1 MIQIVLIKE
10 NRKWGGVLKMK
21 YTFIFMTPGNSFP
34 GYLSETF
41 KYVLD
46 KILKLLFLLPNTE
59 PRNIVYLFTS
69 AKL

>member
-1 MIQIVLIKE
+1 
-10 NRKWGGVLKMK
+10 MK

-46 KILKLLFLLPNTE
+46 KILKLLFLLPNRTKE
-59 PRNIVYLFTS
+59 YSLSIYKCQIIGMFWLFNF
-69 AKL
+69 